1 MCALYLNTRLVGG
14 RGCPLPVVMLVTKT
28 FQFIIEI
35 SILFFFIFVYF
46 LKLASAAGF
55 EPTYA
60 SFGDLCLNHLTTPT
74 YP

>member
-1 MCALYLNTRLVGG
+1 MHTTYLSASPVGG

-46 LKLASAAGF
+46 LKLASVAGF

-74 YP
+74 DS